1 MIGGR
6 LPAGWLRATQ
16 PPEAHCEHAA
26 VPAVVRFLEARI
38 GHVHIAVL
46 EHQSALRLEEILDA
60 EAALGGE
67 LGCTT
72 EFRCARGQRSALGP
86 AAEFEERHETPV
98 ILAVKPKENRPA
110 VQASPRVNGVAENPL
125 TYYFE
130 APDRKVRHI
139 EVFHDESYLRLCH
152 Q

>member
-1 MIGGR
+1 MKKYWM
-6 LPAGWLRATQ
+6 PK
-16 PPEAHCEHAA
+16 PPWGENWV
-26 VPAVVRFLEARI
+26 VPLSSGARVASVVL
-38 GHVHIAVL
+38 
-46 EHQSALRLEEILDA
+46 
-60 EAALGGE
+60 
-67 LGCTT
+67 C
-72 EFRCARGQRSALGP
+72 
-86 AAEFEERHETPV
+86 AEFEERHETPV